1 MKQTVLLAALF
12 ATVTGCGQ
20 STTEDSASIAASGA
34 ATFNYLSAVESGART
49 EKDKERD
56 AGRKPDQVLEFFDI
70 EPGMTVLDM
79 FAGGGYYTE
88 IISNIVGPDGR
99 VVSHS
104 NEAYRQF
111 VGDEATQR
119 YSNGRLPNVEI
130 LMAEN
135 NELALPDEEFD
146 AITMILA
153 YHDIYYEDPDNG
165 WPKIDGPRLI
175 AELYS
180 GLKPGGVL
188 GVVDHVAQT
197 GAPRQTGG
205 TLHRIDPAIVIS
217 ELELAGFVMDAES
230 PILRNPDDDHLLNM
244 SDPAIRGNTDR
255 IVMRFI
261 KPE

>member
-1 MKQTVLLAALF
+1 MKLTVLLAALF
-12 ATVTGCGQ
+12 VAVAGCGR
-20 STTEDSASIAASGA
+20 SGTEDSASTAADH
-34 ATFNYLSAVESGART
+34 TVVFNYQSAVDNGART
-49 EKDKERD
+49 ENDKERD
-56 AGRKPDQVLEFFDI
+56 AGRKPAQVLEFFAI
-70 EPGMTVLDM
+70 RPGMTVLDM

-88 IISNIVGPDGR
+88 IISNIVGPDGS
-99 VVSHS
+99 VISHS

-111 VGDEATQR
+111 VGDEAVQR
-119 YSNGRLPNVEI
+119 YGNDRLPNVEI

-135 NELALPDEEFD
+135 NELALPDDKFD

-165 WPKIDGPRLI
+165 WPKINGPALV

-197 GAPRQTGG
+197 GSPRQTGG

-217 ELELAGFVMDAES
+217 ELEMAGFVLDAES
-230 PILRNPDDDHLLNM
+230 AILRNPDDDHSLNM
-244 SDPAIRGNTDR
+244 ADPAIRGNTDR